1 MFTRIRGCA
10 SRSTRSTRALG
21 IAALCAALVVTVI
34 AYLLWLGWHELDGN
48 YAYEPWRV
56 IGLAVTLC
64 ILVVAPTWRS
74 AELGLL
80 SAAVVAVT
88 VSVIWCWD
96 AATTRTEDA
105 SLWPIGAVFLFAGAV
120 AGLTVTWGLT
130 ELVKAVVGRYR
141 PDQRDPAPSSRTSP

>member
-1 MFTRIRGCA
+1 M
-10 SRSTRSTRALG
+10 SHEVRARRRLPVWPWFALPLVV
-21 IAALCAALVVTVI
+21 AALTVS

-56 IGLAVTLC
+56 IGLASTLC

-96 AATTRTEDA
+96 AATTPTEDA
-105 SLWPIGAVFLFAGAV
+105 SLWPIGAVFLVVGAV
-120 AGLTVTWGLT
+120 TGLTVTWGLT
-130 ELVKAVVGRYR
+130 EMVKALVVRR
-141 PDQRDPAPSSRTSP
+141 LPDSRDPAPRSRTSR